1 LSCTVRFGEPIPT
14 IEKQSAKGGVTMQ
27 MNTRTAVKFTAVIL
41 ASVLCLWAGASLASD
56 LESKLVVVTSYPKDL
71 TGPFKKAFEAKH
83 PGTMV
88 EILQKKTSAGVKY
101 IQETAAGN
109 TSDLMWASAPDA
121 FEVLKADGL
130 LAKYTPVATGIPEK
144 IGSYPINDPD
154 GYYIG
159 FAGSGYGIMWNK
171 RYLKAKKIPVPK
183 EWADLKKPVY
193 HNHVGMSA
201 PSRSGTTHLT
211 VETVLQGEGWEKGWG
226 TWKEMAGNFKMVTER
241 SFGVPEGVNSGDFGI
256 GIVID
261 FFGFSSKATG
271 FPVDF
276 AYPTVTT
283 LVPANV
289 AMVKA
294 APHPAAAA
302 AFIEYLLSVEGQ
314 ELLLDPAIRR
324 LPVNPET
331 YAKAPEGFPNPFKDQ
346 SIGAAVK
353 FDVGVSKDRYNIVN
367 SLFDVM
373 ITYRREDLVN
383 ASRAI
388 QEAEAALADKPDP
401 GAEALIKEAR
411 TLLTAMPISEAE
423 AVDGKFPGVFTSDA
437 YKKRKKADVKVP
449 QRQAEIEETWDSF
462 TKKNYAEAEAKAK
475 QALSMLK

>member
-1 LSCTVRFGEPIPT
+1 MKMSSRTLTMI
-14 IEKQSAKGGVTMQ
+14 SAMLVGS
-27 MNTRTAVKFTAVIL
+27 AA
-41 ASVLCLWAGASLASD
+41 CLWAGASLATN

-83 PGTMV
+83 PGTVV
-88 EILQKKTSAGVKY
+88 EVLQKKTSAGVKY
-101 IQETAAGN
+101 IQETAQGN

-121 FEVLKADGL
+121 FEVLKGDGL
-130 LAKYTPVATGIPEK
+130 LAKYTPKAEGIPEK

-159 FAGSGYGIMWNK
+159 FAGSGYGIMWNT

-211 VETVLQGEGWEKGWG
+211 VETVIQGEGWEKGWA

-276 AYPTVTT
+276 VYPTVTT
-283 LVPANV
+283 LVPANI
-289 AMVKA
+289 AMVKE
-294 APHPAAAA
+294 APHPKAAA
-302 AFIEYLLSVEGQ
+302 AFIEYLLSIEGQ

-324 LPVNPET
+324 LPVNPSI
-331 YAKAPEGFPNPFKDQ
+331 YAKAPKDFPNPFTDQ

-353 FDVGVSKDRYNIVN
+353 FDVGLSKERYNIVN

-373 ITYRREDLVN
+373 ITYRREDLVK
-383 ASRAI
+383 ASAAI
-388 QEAEAALADKPDP
+388 QKAEVALAGKSNPAAEAM
-401 GAEALIKEAR
+401 ITEAR
-411 TLLTAMPISEAE
+411 ALLTAMPISEAE
-423 AVDGKFPGVFTSDA
+423 AVDSKFPGVFTSDV
-437 YKKRKKADVKVP
+437 YKKRKKASVKVP
-449 QRQAEIEETWDSF
+449 QRQAEIEEKWDSF
-462 TKKNYAEAEAKAK
+462 TKENYAAAEAKAK
-475 QALSMLK
+475 EALAMLK

>member
-1 LSCTVRFGEPIPT
+1 MKMKSNPRPRLYT
-14 IEKQSAKGGVTMQ
+14 IGIIIA
-27 MNTRTAVKFTAVIL
+27 AVCF
-41 ASVLCLWAGASLASD
+41 LWAGHSIGM
-56 LESKLVVVTSYPKDL
+56 EKKVVVVTSYPKDL
-71 TGPFKKAFEAKH
+71 TGPFKKAFETKY
-83 PGTMV
+83 PGTTV

-101 IQETAAGN
+101 IQETVQGN

-121 FEVLKADGL
+121 FEVLKGDGL
-130 LAKYTPVATGIPEK
+130 LAKYAPKAKGIPEK

-159 FAGSGYGIMWNK
+159 FAGSGYGIMWNT

-183 EWADLKKPVY
+183 EWNDLKKPVY

-211 VETVLQGEGWEKGWG
+211 VETVIQGEGWDKGWA

-241 SFGVPEGVNSGDFGI
+241 SFGVPEGVNSGDFGV
-256 GIVID
+256 GVVID

-276 AYPTVTT
+276 VYPTVTT
-283 LVPANV
+283 LVPANI
-289 AMVKA
+289 AIVKN
-294 APHPAAAA
+294 APHPQAAA

-331 YAKAPEGFPNPFKDQ
+331 YAKAPKDFPNPFKDK
-346 SIGAAVK
+346 SMGAAVK
-353 FDVGVSKDRYNIVN
+353 FDVVLSKTRYNIVN

-373 ITYRREDLVN
+373 ITYRREDL
-383 ASRAI
+383 AEAARAI
-388 QEAEAALADKPDP
+388 QKAETALSGKSNSK
-401 GAEALIKEAR
+401 AEALIKEAHA
-411 TLLTAMPISEAE
+411 LVAAMPISEAD
-423 AVDGKFPGVFTSDA
+423 AIDAKFPGVFTSDVF
-437 YKKRKKADVKVP
+437 KKRKKASVKVP
-449 QRQAEIEETWDSF
+449 PRQAEIEEKWDSF
-462 TKKNYAEAEAKAK
+462 SKKNYAEAKAKAE
-475 QALSMLK
+475 QAIKMLN